1 MKTLEANKMEPFEP
15 THPGEVIKDEIE
27 YRGISQRALAAQIG
41 VSYTQLNEVLNG
53 KRTLNTELAL
63 LISAALD
70 IDAEPLLAMQ
80 TRYDIITARRNQ
92 GFLSRLKSIRKI
104 AAAELLRG
112 MGVDFEILTK
122 ETPEDYPANLPL
134 DEVPK
139 YLSLQKSL
147 AFTDEELPADFL
159 LITSDT
165 VVICESEIL
174 GKPKDREDAARM
186 LQLLSGKTHHVVTGV
201 TVRSKEK
208 TESFAVRSN
217 VAFAQLDAEEIN
229 YYIEHCKPFDKA
241 GAYGIQEWIGYVGIS
256 GLEGSF
262 YNVMGLP
269 TRKLY
274 QCLKSF

>member
-1 MKTLEANKMEPFEP
+1 MLSNLKK
-15 THPGEVIKDEIE
+15 
-27 YRGISQRALAAQIG
+27 YRIILA
-41 VSYTQLNEVLNG
+41 S
-53 KRTLNTELAL
+53 K
-63 LISAALD
+63 S
-70 IDAEPLLAMQ
+70 P
-80 TRYDIITARRNQ
+80 RRQ
-92 GFLSRLKSIRKI
+92 
-104 AAAELLRG
+104 ELLRG
-112 MGVDFEILTK
+112 MGVDFEIMTK
-122 ETPEDYPANLPL
+122 ETPENYPSDLPL

-147 AFTDEELPADFL
+147 AFNDNELPADYL

-165 VVICESEIL
+165 VVICEGEIL
-174 GKPKDREDAARM
+174 GKPKNREDATRM
-186 LQLLSGKTHHVVTGV
+186 LQLLLGKTHHVVTGV
-201 TVRSKEK
+201 TVRSAKK

-217 VAFAQLDAEEIN
+217 VTFAQLDAEEID

-274 QCLKSF
+274 QSLKLF

>member
-1 MKTLEANKMEPFEP
+1 MLSNLKKY
-15 THPGEVIKDEIE
+15 HII
-27 YRGISQRALAAQIG
+27 LA
-41 VSYTQLNEVLNG
+41 S
-53 KRTLNTELAL
+53 K
-63 LISAALD
+63 S
-70 IDAEPLLAMQ
+70 P
-80 TRYDIITARRNQ
+80 RRQ
-92 GFLSRLKSIRKI
+92 
-104 AAAELLRG
+104 ELLRG

-122 ETPEDYPANLPL
+122 ETPENYPL
-134 DEVPK
+134 DLSLEEVPK

-147 AFTDEELPADFL
+147 AFTNEELPADFL

-165 VVICESEIL
+165 VVICEGEIL

-186 LQLLSGKTHHVVTGV
+186 LQLLSGKIHHVVTGV
-201 TVRSKEK
+201 TVRSMEK

-217 VAFAQLDAEEIN
+217 VTFAQLDAEEIDF
-229 YYIEHCKPFDKA
+229 YIEHCKPFDKA

>member
-1 MKTLEANKMEPFEP
+1 MLSNLKKY
-15 THPGEVIKDEIE
+15 HII
-27 YRGISQRALAAQIG
+27 LA
-41 VSYTQLNEVLNG
+41 S
-53 KRTLNTELAL
+53 K
-63 LISAALD
+63 S
-70 IDAEPLLAMQ
+70 P
-80 TRYDIITARRNQ
+80 RRQ
-92 GFLSRLKSIRKI
+92 
-104 AAAELLRG
+104 ELLRG

-122 ETPEDYPANLPL
+122 ETPENYPADLPL

-139 YLSLQKSL
+139 YLSQQKSL
-147 AFTDEELPADFL
+147 AFNDDELPADYL

-165 VVICESEIL
+165 VVICEGEIL
-174 GKPKDREDAARM
+174 GKPKNREDATRM
-186 LQLLSGKTHHVVTGV
+186 LQLLLGKTHHVVTGV
-201 TVRSKEK
+201 TVRSAMK

-217 VAFAQLDAEEIN
+217 VTFAQLDDEEID

-274 QCLKSF
+274 QCLKDF

>member
-1 MKTLEANKMEPFEP
+1 MLSNLNKY
-15 THPGEVIKDEIE
+15 HII
-27 YRGISQRALAAQIG
+27 LA
-41 VSYTQLNEVLNG
+41 S
-53 KRTLNTELAL
+53 K
-63 LISAALD
+63 S
-70 IDAEPLLAMQ
+70 P
-80 TRYDIITARRNQ
+80 RRQ
-92 GFLSRLKSIRKI
+92 
-104 AAAELLRG
+104 ELLRG

-122 ETPEDYPANLPL
+122 ETPENYPTDLPL

-147 AFTDEELPADFL
+147 AFNDNELPPDYL

-165 VVICESEIL
+165 VVICEGEIL
-174 GKPKDREDAARM
+174 GKPKDREDAERM
-186 LQLLSGKTHHVVTGV
+186 LRLLSGKTHHVVTGV
-201 TVRSKEK
+201 TVRSAEK

-217 VAFAQLDAEEIN
+217 VTFAGLEQDEID
-229 YYIEHCKPFDKA
+229 YYIEHCKPYDKA

-274 QCLKSF
+274 QCLKLF

>member
-1 MKTLEANKMEPFEP
+1 MMVLQVLAIF
-15 THPGEVIKDEIE
+15 
-27 YRGISQRALAAQIG
+27 ALSITSFNMLSNLKNYQII
-41 VSYTQLNEVLNG
+41 
-53 KRTLNTELAL
+53 LA
-63 LISAALD
+63 SKS
-70 IDAEPLLAMQ
+70 P
-80 TRYDIITARRNQ
+80 RRQ
-92 GFLSRLKSIRKI
+92 
-104 AAAELLRG
+104 ELLRG

-122 ETPEDYPANLPL
+122 ETPENYPADLPL

-147 AFTDEELPADFL
+147 AFSDEELPADYL

-165 VVICESEIL
+165 VVICKGEIL
-174 GKPKDREDAARM
+174 GKPKDREDAIRM
-186 LQLLSGKTHHVVTGV
+186 LKLLSGKTHHVVTGV
-201 TVRSKEK
+201 TVRSAQK

-217 VAFAQLDAEEIN
+217 VTFAQLDAEEID

-274 QCLKSF
+274 QCLKGF

>member
-1 MKTLEANKMEPFEP
+1 MLSNLKKY
-15 THPGEVIKDEIE
+15 HII
-27 YRGISQRALAAQIG
+27 LA
-41 VSYTQLNEVLNG
+41 S
-53 KRTLNTELAL
+53 K
-63 LISAALD
+63 S
-70 IDAEPLLAMQ
+70 P
-80 TRYDIITARRNQ
+80 RRQ
-92 GFLSRLKSIRKI
+92 
-104 AAAELLRG
+104 ELLRG

-122 ETPEDYPANLPL
+122 ETPENYPSDLPL

-147 AFTDEELPADFL
+147 AFDDDELPADYL

-165 VVICESEIL
+165 VVICEGEIL
-174 GKPKDREDAARM
+174 GKPKDREDASRM
-186 LQLLSGKTHHVVTGV
+186 LELLSGKTHHVVTGV
-201 TVRSKEK
+201 TVRSAEK
-208 TESFAVRSN
+208 TTSFAVRSN
-217 VAFAQLDAEEIN
+217 VTFAELEQDEID
-229 YYIEHCKPFDKA
+229 YYIEHCKPYDKA

>member
-1 MKTLEANKMEPFEP
+1 MLSNLNKY
-15 THPGEVIKDEIE
+15 HII
-27 YRGISQRALAAQIG
+27 LA
-41 VSYTQLNEVLNG
+41 S
-53 KRTLNTELAL
+53 K
-63 LISAALD
+63 S
-70 IDAEPLLAMQ
+70 P
-80 TRYDIITARRNQ
+80 RRQ
-92 GFLSRLKSIRKI
+92 
-104 AAAELLRG
+104 ELLRG

-122 ETPEDYPANLPL
+122 ETPEEYPADLSL

-147 AFTDEELPADFL
+147 AFTDEELSNDYL

-165 VVICESEIL
+165 VVICEGEIL
-174 GKPKDREDAARM
+174 GKPKDREDATRM

-201 TVRSKEK
+201 TVRSAEK

-217 VAFAQLDAEEIN
+217 VTFAELDTEEIH
-229 YYIEHCKPFDKA
+229 YYIEHCKPYDKA

-269 TRKLY
+269 TRRLY
-274 QCLKSF
+274 QTLKGF

>member
-1 MKTLEANKMEPFEP
+1 MLSNLKKY
-15 THPGEVIKDEIE
+15 HII
-27 YRGISQRALAAQIG
+27 LA
-41 VSYTQLNEVLNG
+41 S
-53 KRTLNTELAL
+53 K
-63 LISAALD
+63 S
-70 IDAEPLLAMQ
+70 P
-80 TRYDIITARRNQ
+80 RRQ
-92 GFLSRLKSIRKI
+92 
-104 AAAELLRG
+104 ELLRG

-122 ETPEDYPANLPL
+122 ETPENYPTDLPL

-147 AFTDEELPADFL
+147 AFKDNELPVDYL

-174 GKPKDREDAARM
+174 GKPKDREEAVRM
-186 LQLLSGKTHHVVTGV
+186 LQLLSGKTHHVVPGV
-201 TVRSKEK
+201 TVRSAEK

-217 VAFAQLDAEEIN
+217 VTFSDLEQDEID

-274 QCLKSF
+274 QCLKVF

>member
-1 MKTLEANKMEPFEP
+1 MLSNLNKY
-15 THPGEVIKDEIE
+15 HII
-27 YRGISQRALAAQIG
+27 LA
-41 VSYTQLNEVLNG
+41 SN
-53 KRTLNTELAL
+53 
-63 LISAALD
+63 S
-70 IDAEPLLAMQ
+70 P
-80 TRYDIITARRNQ
+80 RRQ
-92 GFLSRLKSIRKI
+92 
-104 AAAELLRG
+104 ELLRG

-122 ETPEDYPANLPL
+122 GTPEDYPIDLPL

-139 YLSLQKSL
+139 FLSLQKSL
-147 AFTDEELPADFL
+147 AFKDNELPADFL

-165 VVICESEIL
+165 VVICEGEIL

-186 LQLLSGKTHHVVTGV
+186 LQMLSGKTHHVVTGV
-201 TVRSKEK
+201 TVRSAER

-217 VAFAQLDAEEIN
+217 VTFADLEQDEID